1 MEEDKKVKEIKFIIP
16 ENGEKL
22 SANADELHKELL
34 KLPAEMYVDLYH
46 TMKSKME
53 NNCFISNGCIS
64 AGSISSGAVRI

>member
-1 MEEDKKVKEIKFIIP
+1 MKEIKFIIP

-22 SANADELHKELL
+22 SANVDELHKELL

-53 NNCFISNGCIS
+53 NRYFVSNGCIS
-64 AGSISSGAVRI
+64 ASSISSGVARI